1 MSSLKNTV
9 DKIKSLEEEK
19 RNLLLEIESL
29 RKQVDARA
37 NTLENEVGALREEV
51 KSLKII
57 VSGPVPEPPVPNKIQ
72 I

>member
-1 MSSLKNTV
+1 MSSLKTTV

-29 RKQVDARA
+29 RKLADARA
-37 NTLENEVGALREEV
+37 NALENEVGALREEV

-57 VSGPVPEPPVPNKIQ
+57 VSGPAPEPPVPNKIQ